1 MGEAVHDLF
10 DWIMRNQNHLA
21 GDIGDDV
28 IERAIEAEGLKSG
41 QTLLED
47 AAELRRRLTGSS
59 ALAGP
64 SMFTRNR

>member
-1 MGEAVHDLF
+1 MGEAADDLF
-10 DWIMRNQNHLA
+10 DAMMRWKA
-21 GDIGDDV
+21 DFEDV
-28 IERAIEAEGLKSG
+28 RLERMIEAQDLKSG

-47 AAELRRRLTGSS
+47 AAELRRRLMGSS